1 MNGGYWVKKLLRSHA
16 GKAAIPIIILILVI
30 AGVGAA
36 IWGGGLFYTTEISR
50 IQADPTGWEGKDVYI
65 KGEVTGTIDFFGI
78 HGFVVD
84 DGTDEIYVDWDGVL
98 PLVGDKVIVRG
109 TVVKILSTAYIE
121 ATSVRNAWF

>member
-1 MNGGYWVKKLLRSHA
+1 MKKLLRSRA

-50 IQADPTGWEGKDVYI
+50 IQADPTGWEGKTVYV
-65 KGEVTGTIDFFGI
+65 KGKVSGTIDFLGI
-78 HGFVVD
+78 HGFVLD
-84 DGTDEIYVDWDGVL
+84 DGTDSIYVDWDGVL
-98 PLVGDKVIVRG
+98 PLVGDTVIVRG
-109 TVVKILSTAYIE
+109 TVVKVLSVAYIE

>member
-1 MNGGYWVKKLLRSHA
+1 MKKMLRSRA
-16 GKAAIPIIILILVI
+16 GASAISIIILILII

-36 IWGGGLFYTTEISR
+36 IWGGGLFYTTDISR
-50 IQADPTGWEGKDVYI
+50 IQADPTGWDGKTVYV
-65 KGEVTGTIDFFGI
+65 KGKVITVVTFIL

-98 PLVGDKVIVRG
+98 PLVGDTVIVHG
-109 TVVKILSTAYIE
+109 TVHKLVTIATIE

>member
-1 MNGGYWVKKLLRSHA
+1 MKKLLRSRA
-16 GKAAIPIIILILVI
+16 GASAIAIVILLLII

-36 IWGGGLFYTTEISR
+36 IWGGGLFYTTEIAR
-50 IQADPTGWEGKDVYI
+50 IQADPTGWDGKSVYI
-65 KGEVTGTIDFFGI
+65 KGKVAGTIDFFGF

-98 PLVGDKVIVRG
+98 PLVGDTVIVHG
-109 TVVKILSTAYIE
+109 TVHKLVTIAYIE